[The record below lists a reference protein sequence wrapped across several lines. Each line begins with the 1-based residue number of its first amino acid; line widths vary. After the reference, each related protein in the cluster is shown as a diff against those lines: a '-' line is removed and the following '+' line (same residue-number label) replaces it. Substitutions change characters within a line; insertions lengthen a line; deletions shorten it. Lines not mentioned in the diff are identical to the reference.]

1 LYRAGKYYYL
11 DNDGEYKLDTGNI
24 FMGDRSY
31 YKRIVVSNKEKIWI
45 GDIIRELVHVYGNEP
60 YNNILINDIE

>member
-1 LYRAGKYYYL
+1 M
-11 DNDGEYKLDTGNI
+11 ES
-24 FMGDRSY
+24 RSY

>member
-1 LYRAGKYYYL
+1 
-11 DNDGEYKLDTGNI
+11 
-24 FMGDRSY
+24 MGDRSY

-60 YNNILINDIE
+60 YNNILINDIEQYGVELWEYRGD